1 MFKNLEQT
9 IDYFNQRIGVLTV
22 SEASEA
28 HYQLRYLRQILKRFQ
43 LAIALATTKLRYVI
57 YLRMYTEVRTARD
70 KGGKSRVGATIAR
83 EELKKKLERGDRFF
97 LLERLPEKY
106 YRRAHLP
113 GAMNL
118 PPDRVSEVAPEL
130 VSDKSAEV
138 VVYCGSFR

>member
-1 MFKNLEQT
+1 M
-9 IDYFNQRIGVLTV
+9 V
-22 SEASEA
+22 S
-28 HYQLRYLRQILKRFQ
+28 
-43 LAIALATTKLRYVI
+43 
-57 YLRMYTEVRTARD
+57 
-70 KGGKSRVGATIAR
+70 TIAR
-83 EELKKKLERGDRFF
+83 EELKEKLERGDRLF
-97 LLERLPEKY
+97 LLETLPETY

>member
-1 MFKNLEQT
+1 M
-9 IDYFNQRIGVLTV
+9 
-22 SEASEA
+22 S
-28 HYQLRYLRQILKRFQ
+28 LRYRELLKHTTNSAAFDKYLKRSQF
-43 LAIALATTKLRYVI
+43 AIACYDEDTIRYI
-57 YLRMYTEVRTARD
+57 YSKMYTEVRTARD
-70 KGGKSRVGATIAR
+70 KGGKSRVVSTIAR
-83 EELKKKLERGDRFF
+83 EELKEKLERGDRFF
-97 LLERLPEKY
+97 LLETLPEKY

>member
-1 MFKNLEQT
+1 
-9 IDYFNQRIGVLTV
+9 
-22 SEASEA
+22 
-28 HYQLRYLRQILKRFQ
+28 
-43 LAIALATTKLRYVI
+43 
-57 YLRMYTEVRTARD
+57 MYTEVRTARD
-70 KGGKSRVGATIAR
+70 KGGKSRVGAPIAR

-97 LLERLPEKY
+97 LLETLPETY

>member
-1 MFKNLEQT
+1 
-9 IDYFNQRIGVLTV
+9 
-22 SEASEA
+22 
-28 HYQLRYLRQILKRFQ
+28 
-43 LAIALATTKLRYVI
+43 
-57 YLRMYTEVRTARD
+57 MYTEVRAARN

-97 LLERLPEKY
+97 LLETLPEKY